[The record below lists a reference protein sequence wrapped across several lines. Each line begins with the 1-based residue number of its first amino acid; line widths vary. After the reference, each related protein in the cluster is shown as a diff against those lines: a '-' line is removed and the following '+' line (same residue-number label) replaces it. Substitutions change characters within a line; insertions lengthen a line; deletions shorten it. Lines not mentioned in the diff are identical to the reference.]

1 MAAMILVTIVIVTV
15 ITIAIII
22 ITITIIV
29 GNIITKSSP
38 NHLIVHVGN
47 RRPHDEI
54 PEERRKE
61 WGGKG

>member
-1 MAAMILVTIVIVTV
+1 MAAIILITIVIVT
-15 ITIAIII
+15 IIIIAIII

-29 GNIITKSSP
+29 GIIITKSSL

-47 RRPHDEI
+47 RRPHDET